1 VEFRS
6 YIVGSSTGIFSQK
19 RLRREHFKTRSEEIN
34 VMDSLTQSDIN
45 RVCITDIKAMQIQ
58 GAGQTLVKVETDSGL
73 YGIGEAGASGPVV
86 RANIQVLKPLLIGAD
101 PLAIDRLFN
110 TMISQ
115 MHTYRA
121 HIPTVSGID
130 IALWDLAGKILNRPV
145 CELLTGKYRDRIAI
159 YYTGGPQNPFD
170 RTSCH
175 EWAQKMKEH
184 PEGYKVFKCG
194 GIDPAWIY
202 PRFELNKAPM
212 SNTLSPAQLRIVRK
226 ANENIREALGFDF
239 DIIVSGHGEWDLP
252 TAIGFSHAVEAIEP
266 IWIEDML
273 PTWYIDSWKQY
284 KQASRVPLITGEKME
299 LVREFRPFIVSG
311 ALDAIHPDLCFSGG
325 ITGCRQIAQLAEL
338 YYLPVALHNVGSIVQ
353 NLANA
358 HFGASV
364 RNFTMS
370 ETRMYTYAASLPQL
384 KEMNEEELRV
394 VDGQLRVPTKPGLGL
409 TLNAQALRRCL
420 VDGEP
425 YWD

>member
-1 VEFRS
+1 MN
-6 YIVGSSTGIFSQK
+6 T
-19 RLRREHFKTRSEEIN
+19 
-34 VMDSLTQSDIN
+34 MDSLTQTETN
-45 RVCITDIKAMQIQ
+45 RIRITDIKAMQIQ
-58 GAGQTLVKVETDSGL
+58 YAGQTLVKVETDSGL
-73 YGIGEAGASGPVV
+73 FGIGEAGATGPVV

-101 PLAIDRLFN
+101 PLAIDRLFH
-110 TMISQ
+110 TMVSQ

-145 CELLTGKYRDRIAI
+145 CDLLTGKYRDRIAI
-159 YYTGGPQNPFD
+159 YYTGTPQDPFN
-170 RTSCH
+170 RASCQ
-175 EWAQKMKEH
+175 EWAQEMKEH

-194 GIDPAWIY
+194 GIDPAWLY
-202 PRFELNKAPM
+202 PGFELKKAPM
-212 SNTLSPAQLRIVRK
+212 SNSLSPAQLRTIRK
-226 ANENIREALGFDF
+226 INENVREALGFDV

-252 TAIGFSHAVEAIEP
+252 TAIGFSHAVEDIKP
-266 IWIEDML
+266 IWIEDMI
-273 PTWYIDSWKQY
+273 PTWYIESWNRY
-284 KQASRVPLITGEKME
+284 KQASRVPILTGEKLE

-325 ITGCRQIAQLAEL
+325 ITGCRQIAQLAEQ
-338 YYLPVALHNVGSIVQ
+338 YHIPVALHNIGSIVH

-364 RNFTMS
+364 RNFVMS
-370 ETRMYTYAASLPQL
+370 ETRMYTYPVILPQL
-384 KEMNEEELRV
+384 KEMVEEELKV
-394 VDGQLRVPTKPGLGL
+394 VDGQLAVPTRPGLGL
-409 TLNAQALRRCL
+409 TLNEAALRRCL